1 MLRGLGEPARQA
13 WLEQAG
19 RLVAEGHALDVL
31 GMRVTLKQL
40 SGTEPGAT
48 GSVRKLLGMRH
59 AQQVAELCW
68 SMQGPA
74 GALGSGRRSR
84 RHPPALGRRPIG
96 PGRSC

>member
-1 MLRGLGEPARQA
+1 M
-13 WLEQAG
+13 
-19 RLVAEGHALDVL
+19 AEGHAIDVL

-74 GALGSGRRSR
+74 GGRDGGR
-84 RHPPALGRRPIG
+84 ALGRAARTG